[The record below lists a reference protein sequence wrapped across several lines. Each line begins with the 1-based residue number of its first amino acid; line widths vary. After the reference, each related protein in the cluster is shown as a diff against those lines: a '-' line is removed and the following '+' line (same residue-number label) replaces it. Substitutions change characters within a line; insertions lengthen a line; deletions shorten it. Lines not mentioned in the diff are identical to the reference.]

1 VTEVLPNN
9 GRVKI
14 LIGSPLEPEQVT
26 RVAAAG
32 GSSVEVLF
40 EPELLPVPRFEG
52 DHQGIPRRLD
62 AEEFARWQSLVADAD
77 IMFGFDWLGPS
88 TLRERAPRL
97 RWLQATSA
105 GVGEVLIQSGL
116 AESDIRF
123 TTASGVHASA
133 LAEFVALGLLYW
145 CKDVPLLQR
154 RQAQRHWE
162 RYTARSL
169 AGQRVLVV
177 GLGEIGRQVAR
188 VCSALGMEVWGIRR
202 SAGQARPNGVTRL
215 IPKAELGQALPQI
228 DALVLAC
235 PLTRET
241 RRLIGERELAAL
253 PASAI
258 LINVA
263 RGAVVDQQALIDV
276 LARSAIRGAVLD
288 VFEQEPLP
296 AQSPLW
302 GMPNVLISPHSAST
316 VEDENGR
323 IVDIFVDNLRRFL
336 DGRPLNNEFV
346 AERGY

>member
-1 VTEVLPNN
+1 VSTN
-9 GRVKI
+9 GRVKV
-14 LIGSPLEPEQVT
+14 LIGSPLEPEHVA
-26 RVAAAG
+26 RVAVAG
-32 GSSVEVLF
+32 GSSVEVWF
-40 EPELLPVPRFEG
+40 EPELLPVPRYEG
-52 DHQGIPRRLD
+52 DHHGIPRRLD
-62 AEEFARWQSLVADAD
+62 AEELARWQSLVKQAD

-88 TLRERAPRL
+88 TLPERAPRL

-105 GVGEVLIQSGL
+105 GIGELLVESRL
-116 AESDIRF
+116 AESAIRF

-133 LAEFVALGLLYW
+133 LSEFVALGLLYW
-145 CKDVPLLQR
+145 CKDVPVVQR

-177 GLGEIGRQVAR
+177 GLGEIGRNVAR
-188 VCSALGMEVWGIRR
+188 VCSALQTEVWGMRR
-202 SAGQARPNGVTRL
+202 SAGQTRPDGVTRL
-215 IPKAELGQALPQI
+215 IPKAELGQALAQI

-241 RRLIGERELAAL
+241 QGLIGARELAAL

-258 LINVA
+258 LINIA
-263 RGAVVDQQALIDV
+263 RGPVVDQEALIDA
-276 LARSAIRGAVLD
+276 LARNAIRGAVLD

-302 GMPNVLISPHSAST
+302 GMVNVLISPHSAST
-316 VEDENGR
+316 VADENGR